1 MPYVGIDFGTS
12 NSVVANFQY
21 GQAEVVPNHE
31 GSKWTPSI
39 VTMRRDGTL
48 AFGQEAKEN
57 FDEQRSIRSIKRIL
71 GTPERVPFVGQNLR
85 TEQIAVMLFSLL
97 KKDAEQTL
105 GEAFHKAV
113 VTIPANSKGLARHA
127 TKLCA
132 GAASL
137 QVLTLINEPTSAAI
151 CYGLNAQDDQTVL
164 VYDFGGGTLDVTI
177 LRIHH
182 GIFEEISSKGIG
194 KLGGDDVDVAL
205 GKVLADRFQ
214 EKTGYDIL
222 NSPYKQQFMLAV
234 ERAKIDLSD
243 NQTAVARK
251 AELVPER
258 HLSLEEEVDRSEFER
273 VIMPLVVKSGTAI
286 DEALS
291 LRGLRPKDIDRVLLV
306 GGTSKIPLIRRYVAE
321 KLAGKEPEPFDRV
334 DPMTCV
340 GQGAAIVSAILQGAP
355 GLDNYAYSVKLEHS
369 LCANPV
375 DQRTNRVFLDP
386 IIKRGSDIPC
396 SYTKT
401 YYPVADPAD
410 RVLISVYE
418 GDVYDTPEGPE
429 NVKLAEIPW
438 EFKPPRPQRDGA
450 LDVTFEYGDD
460 GILTVVINDNYAGQ
474 RKRFAIQ
481 QAGEDQLNA
490 SQLIKLKE
498 INRDLVNRT
507 MELESSQEFKDALEV
522 LKKTEQDVIPRLD
535 NPADRTELEELCRE
549 VRQAMGSGDRKA
561 MEEAS
566 GTLNDRLLN
575 YAYLL

>member
-1 MPYVGIDFGTS
+1 MAYIGIDFGTS

-31 GSKWTPSI
+31 GQKWTPSI
-39 VTMRRDGTL
+39 VTLRRDGTL

-71 GTPERVPFVGQNLR
+71 GTPERVPLVGQNLR

-97 KKDAEQTL
+97 KKDAEQYIN
-105 GEAFHKAV
+105 ESFSKAV

-132 GAASL
+132 GAAGL
-137 QVLTLINEPTSAAI
+137 QVLTLINEPTAAAI

-182 GIFEEISSKGIG
+182 GIFEEVSSKGIG
-194 KLGGDDVDVAL
+194 KLGGDDIDAAL
-205 GKVLADRFQ
+205 AKVVGERFQ

-234 ERAKIDLSD
+234 EKAKIDLSAE
-243 NQTAVARK
+243 TVAFARK

-258 HLSLEEEVDRSEFER
+258 HLSLEEEIDRSQFER

-286 DEALS
+286 DEALK
-291 LRGLRPKDIDRVLLV
+291 LRGMRHKDIDRVLLV
-306 GGTSKIPLIRRYVAE
+306 GGTSKIPLIKRYVSE
-321 KLAGKEPEPFDRV
+321 KLAGKEPEPFERV

-340 GQGAAIVSAILQGAP
+340 AQGAAIVSAILQGAP

-386 IIKRGSDIPC
+386 IIKRGADIPC
-396 SYTKT
+396 SFTKT

-410 RVLISVYE
+410 RVLISVFE
-418 GDVYDTPEGPE
+418 GDVYDSPESPE

-438 EFKPPRPQRDGA
+438 EFRPPRPQRDGA
-450 LDVTFEYGDD
+450 IDVTFEYGDD
-460 GILTVVINDNYAGQ
+460 GILTVQINDIHQ
-474 RKRFAIQ
+474 SQKKRFAIQ
-481 QAGEDQLNA
+481 QAGDDQLSA
-490 SQLIKLKE
+490 SQLIKMKE
-498 INRDLVNRT
+498 INKSLVNQT
-507 MELESSQEFKDALEV
+507 MELESSQEYKDAIEV
-522 LKKTEQDVIPRLD
+522 LKKTEQDVVPRIE
-535 NPADRTELEELCRE
+535 NAEDRRELEELCRQ
-549 VRQAMGSGDRKA
+549 VRMAMGSGDKRK

-566 GTLNDRLLN
+566 AQLNDKLLN

>member
-1 MPYVGIDFGTS
+1 MPYIGIDFGTS

-21 GQAEVVPNHE
+21 GKAEVVPNHE
-31 GSKWTPSI
+31 GQLWTPSI
-39 VTMRRDGTL
+39 VTLRRDGTL

-71 GTPERVPFVGQNLR
+71 GTPEKVPLVGQNLR
-85 TEQIAVMLFSLL
+85 AEQIAVMLFSLL

-105 GEAFHKAV
+105 KETFSKAV

-132 GAASL
+132 GAASM
-137 QVLTLINEPTSAAI
+137 QVLTLINEPTAAAI
-151 CYGLNAQDDQTVL
+151 CYGIDAKQEQTVL
-164 VYDFGGGTLDVTI
+164 VYDFGGGTLDVTV

-194 KLGGDDVDVAL
+194 KLGGDDIDLLL
-205 GKVLADRFQ
+205 GKVIAERFQ
-214 EKTGYDIL
+214 KKTGFDIL

-234 ERAKIDLSD
+234 EKCKIDLSS
-243 NQTAVARK
+243 NPGAVARK

-258 HLSLEEEVDRSEFER
+258 HLSLEEEISRQDFEKE
-273 VIMPLVVKSGTAI
+273 IMPLVIKSGTAI
-286 DEALS
+286 DEALK
-291 LRGLRPKDIDRVLLV
+291 LRGLRPKDIDKVLLV
-306 GGTSKIPLIRRYVAE
+306 GGTSKIPLVKRFVAE
-321 KLAGKEPEPFDRV
+321 KLAGKEPEPFEKV

-340 GQGAAIVSAILQGAP
+340 AQGAAIVSAILQGAP

-375 DQRTNRVFLDP
+375 NERRQVYLDP
-386 IIKRGSDIPC
+386 IIKRGADIPC
-396 SYTKT
+396 SFTKM
-401 YYPVADPAD
+401 YYPVADPAE
-410 RVLISVYE
+410 RVVISVYE
-418 GDVYDTPEGPE
+418 GDLYDDPESGE

-438 EFKPPRPQRDGA
+438 EFTPPRTQRDCA
-450 LDVTFEYGDD
+450 LEVAFEYGDD
-460 GILTVVINDNYAGQ
+460 GILTVQIHDVHGKH

-490 SQLIKLKE
+490 QQLIKLKR
-498 INRDLVNRT
+498 INEELVNKSVA
-507 MELESSQEFKDALEV
+507 LENTPEYREAVEV
-522 LKKTEQDVIPRLD
+522 LKKTEQDVLPKLEK
-535 NPADRTELEELCRE
+535 PEEKQELEEM
-549 VRQAMGSGDRKA
+549 VRLVRVAMGSGDRKK

-566 GTLNDRLLN
+566 AALNDRLLN